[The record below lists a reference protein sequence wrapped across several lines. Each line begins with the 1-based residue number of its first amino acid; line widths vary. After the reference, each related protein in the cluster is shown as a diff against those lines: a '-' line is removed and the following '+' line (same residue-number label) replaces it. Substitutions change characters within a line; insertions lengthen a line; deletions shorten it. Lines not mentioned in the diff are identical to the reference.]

1 MLRGAFGNRCG
12 AIGGCAFAV
21 WQGVNG
27 IFLSMNGLHWV
38 ILGSFSTC
46 PGGMRN
52 NLPYLHKK
60 THLRRKPQSH
70 CRFPSMMRFEMS
82 WTAI

>member
-1 MLRGAFGNRCG
+1 MLKNIFWEAFFVLRGAFGNRCG

-52 NLPYLHKK
+52 NLLYLHKK
-60 THLRRKPQSH
+60 RIYVESLR
-70 CRFPSMMRFEMS
+70 
-82 WTAI
+82 AIAAFLR